1 MNIMIEDNTTVEY
14 LTALGSWTK
23 APQGGKAYPST
34 VTAFR
39 AAKQLAI
46 GKFNIVGHIP
56 DTNQFVNLSH
66 GLGKGVPSESEV
78 PVETVEVVA

>member
-1 MNIMIEDNTTVEY
+1 MNILIENTATSEY

-23 APQGGKAYPST
+23 APVGGKHFAGT

-46 GKFNIVGHIP
+46 GKFNIVGHITE
-56 DTNQFVNLSH
+56 TNQFINLDH
-66 GLGKGVPSESEV
+66 GSGRGPSMGELAA
-78 PVETVEVVA
+78 PAA